1 MPFRFRK
8 SLKIGKGIRVN
19 LSKSGIS
26 TSFGKRGASVNL
38 SNRGTRVT
46 TGIPGTGFSFS
57 KLFGK
62 GNKSKT
68 TPLLVNTEN
77 HYQQS
82 SKVPSGNPNRTSKK
96 IPFIPMK
103 GGGCLQTFLVLPL
116 IAILNLY
123 IALFAGIWYGGQW
136 LWKTATATQTSRRV
150 SAALVSVLTVCGVIS
165 SAVGSFSQN
174 AASSVPTLDL
184 VSVQGTALAEA
195 WKSYTQT
202 VEAMPTNTA
211 TLQPT
216 IESTLTS
223 NPTFTPLPTAT
234 LIVFPTNTL
243 FVLPAATLAP
253 QSAVCS
259 CSGDSLNC
267 TDFGSWSSAQACY
280 SYCQSQGVGDIHG
293 LDGNN
298 DGSACDSLK

>member
-26 TSFGKRGASVNL
+26 TTFGKRGASLNV

-57 KLFGK
+57 KLFGGSK
-62 GNKSKT
+62 KKNIQPAAPETYQTRTFQPPTLNKVK
-68 TPLLVNTEN
+68 
-77 HYQQS
+77 
-82 SKVPSGNPNRTSKK
+82 KK
-96 IPFIPMK
+96 IPLSALII
-103 GGGCLQTFLVLPL
+103 GGFAAFALQISLCL
-116 IAILNLY
+116 
-123 IALFAGIWYGGQW
+123 
-136 LWKTATATQTSRRV
+136 S
-150 SAALVSVLTVCGVIS
+150 
-165 SAVGSFSQN
+165 
-174 AASSVPTLDL
+174 AASSVFGGSPTAVPTLDL
-184 VSVQGTALAEA
+184 VSVQGTALADA
-195 WKSYTQT
+195 WISYTQT
-202 VEAMPTNTA
+202 VQAMPTSTIISTETLLPTLTLEPA
-211 TLQPT
+211 TLAPT
-216 IESTLTS
+216 STS
-223 NPTFTPLPTAT
+223 LPTAT

-253 QSAVCS
+253 QGAVCS
-259 CSGDSLNC
+259 CNGDSLNC

-298 DGSACDSLK
+298 DGSACDSLR